1 MPGSPGASGVHVGQ
15 LEAIDITPELAGIG
29 LIVAIAIL
37 ALVVWIVLRLRRTPA
52 DSFVD
57 ALAPHDTLDIL
68 LHPNPDPDAM
78 ASGFAAAT
86 IAKAA
91 GLQTRIV
98 YPGQLRHNEN
108 RAFRTVLGLEL
119 VRLEDVDGFRD
130 QPVVLIDHG
139 QPRGFPASIK
149 VEPIAV
155 IDHHDDPPVEAQH
168 VDVRPH
174 YGACSTILWE
184 YLDDL
189 GAVSEGEAGDL
200 VITQE
205 LATALAYGIQTDTN
219 GLTRGVT
226 EFDIDALESLHEL
239 VDSSALE
246 RISNP
251 PIEAEVLDAKAAAIR
266 NREIYDCYCVSD
278 LGEVG
283 SADSVAVTAEELLTL
298 EGVTTAVSIGEHDGT
313 LYFSGRSI
321 DDRVH
326 MGEALERSMEAVPGA
341 SAGGHARMGGA
352 QVSLEA
358 LEGLGPTT
366 GIKRDELPEL
376 LISALRGSD

>member
-1 MPGSPGASGVHVGQ
+1 MPGPPGASGVHVGQ
-15 LEAIDITPELAGIG
+15 LEGIDITPELAGIG

-37 ALVVWIVLRLRRTPA
+37 ALVVWLVLRLRRTPA
-52 DSFVD
+52 DSFVN

-119 VRLEDVDGFRD
+119 VRLEEVDGFRD
-130 QPVVLIDHG
+130 QPVILIDHG
-139 QPRGFPASIK
+139 QPRGFPASLK

-174 YGACSTILWE
+174 YGACSTIFWE
-184 YLDDL
+184 YIDDL
-189 GAVSEGEAGDL
+189 GAVPEGEAGDL

-226 EFDIDALESLHEL
+226 EFEIDALESLYEL
-239 VDSSALE
+239 VDASALE

-266 NREIYDCYCVSD
+266 NREIQDCYCISD

>member
-266 NREIYDCYCVSD
+266 NREIHDCYCVSD

>member
-1 MPGSPGASGVHVGQ
+1 MPGVPGVTNPDAGFPALVDV
-15 LEAIDITPELAGIG
+15 TPEL
-29 LIVAIAIL
+29 VAVG
-37 ALVVWIVLRLRRTPA
+37 LVVGLGVIALLVWVVIRIRRTPA

-57 ALAPHDTLDIL
+57 TLKPHDTLDIL

-108 RAFRTVLGLEL
+108 RAFRTVLDLEL
-119 VRLEDVDGFRD
+119 VPIDDVDGFRD
-130 QPVVLIDHG
+130 RPVVLIDHG
-139 QPRGFPASIK
+139 QPRGFPASLK
-149 VEPIAV
+149 VDPIAV
-155 IDHHDDPPVEAQH
+155 IDHHDDPPADAEH

-174 YGACSTILWE
+174 YGACSTIFWE
-184 YLDDL
+184 YLQDL
-189 GAVSEGEAGDL
+189 GAVPEGESGDL
-200 VITQE
+200 VITPE

-226 EFDIDALESLHEL
+226 DYDLDALGAMHDL
-239 VDSSALE
+239 VDESALE
-246 RISNP
+246 RIANP
-251 PIEAEVLDAKAAAIR
+251 PVEAEVLDAKAAAIE
-266 NREIYDCYCVSD
+266 NRSIRDCYCVSD
-278 LGEVG
+278 IGEVG
-283 SADSVAVTAEELLTL
+283 SADSVAVTAEELITL
-298 EGVTTAVSIGEHDGT
+298 EGVTTAVSIGEHNGT

-326 MGEALERSMEAVPGA
+326 MGNALEHSMEDVPGA

-358 LEGLGPTT
+358 LDGLGPTT
-366 GIKRDELPEL
+366 GIDREELPDL
-376 LISALRGSD
+376 IISALRGTD

>member
-1 MPGSPGASGVHVGQ
+1 MPVITGV
-15 LEAIDITPELAGIG
+15 IDLLGGTFWALFITSELAAVALVAG
-29 LIVAIAIL
+29 LAIL
-37 ALVVWIVLRLRRTPA
+37 AILVWIILRIRRTPA
-52 DSFVD
+52 DSFVETIS
-57 ALAPHDTLDIL
+57 PHDELDIL

-78 ASGFAAAT
+78 ASGFAVST

-91 GLQTRIV
+91 GIQPRIV
-98 YPGQLRHNEN
+98 YPGRLRHNEN
-108 RAFRTVLGLEL
+108 RAFRTVLGLEMI
-119 VRLEDVDGFRD
+119 RLEDVDGFRD
-130 QPVVLIDHG
+130 KPVVLIDHG
-139 QPRGFPASIK
+139 SPRGFPASIK
-149 VEPIAV
+149 VDPIAV
-155 IDHHDDPPVEAQH
+155 IDHHDDPPVDAQH

-189 GAVSEGEAGDL
+189 GAVPEGETGDL
-200 VITQE
+200 VVSQE

-226 EFDIDALESLHEL
+226 EFDINALEAIHEL
-239 VDSSALE
+239 VDESSLE
-246 RISNP
+246 RIANP
-251 PIEAEVLDAKAAAIR
+251 PIESEVLDAKAAAIE
-266 NREIYDCYCVSD
+266 NRQIVDCYCVSD

-283 SADSVAVTAEELLTL
+283 SADSVAVTAEELITL
-298 EGVTTAVSIGEHDGT
+298 EGVTTAVSIGEHNGT

-326 MGEALERSMEAVPGA
+326 MGEALERSMKAVPGA

-358 LEGLGPTT
+358 LDGLGPTT
-366 GIKRDELPEL
+366 GVKREELPDL
-376 LISALRGSD
+376 LISALRGTE